1 MAIWMSNLITTANH
15 FLTFYSSAFLHVQ
28 CQSQLK
34 TLYAEGITG
43 CHMEFAAYNLLCV
56 ILHSN
61 NNRDLVSAMSR
72 FATMTGFILVCCGLF
87 MPAVYV
93 LISWYSSPLEIP
105 FCFGVTSCMTPVYF
119 GAEILRNILNGL
131 SLIEAFPKREQNI
144 GKRSSNSS
152 LKKRSRCSK
161 KNEVFHYCWTSHTSL
176 HKFTD
181 LFVIKFSLKFANDY
195 LVSKPEGHQSDRN

>member
-1 MAIWMSNLITTANH
+1 MAIKISNLITTANQ

-72 FATMTGFILVCCGLF
+72 FATMTGFILVCFGLLMPVSLCTYF
-87 MPAVYV
+87 MIFITIGDSILLWSYFMHD
-93 LISWYSSPLEIP
+93 SS
-105 FCFGVTSCMTPVYF
+105 
-119 GAEILRNILNGL
+119 
-131 SLIEAFPKREQNI
+131 
-144 GKRSSNSS
+144 
-152 LKKRSRCSK
+152 
-161 KNEVFHYCWTSHTSL
+161 VFWC
-176 HKFTD
+176 
-181 LFVIKFSLKFANDY
+181 
-195 LVSKPEGHQSDRN
+195 